1 MCLTIPYYF
10 YLNMFTC
17 AQIALG
23 IKICEPA
30 GPMFWILLCEEN
42 IQYKIY
48 QSGHMIIYIFV

>member
-10 YLNMFTC
+10 YLNVFTC
-17 AQIALG
+17 AQITLG

-30 GPMFWILLCEEN
+30 GPMFWRSLCEERN

-48 QSGHMIIYIFV
+48 